1 VKATELLTTRR
12 ATRPPTAQG
21 CDTTN
26 PDALIPVI
34 WWCSSVCSK
43 AARKNITDPD
53 RGEIYDKPMHE
64 WLIEHAGGNT
74 KWSDTIRRSQIL
86 VVPVA
91 GTALLK
97 TNKAIRLKYLKVL
110 SEVNHVDIKFQQ
122 FSKQFQA
129 DK

>member
-1 VKATELLTTRR
+1 
-12 ATRPPTAQG
+12 
-21 CDTTN
+21 
-26 PDALIPVI
+26 
-34 WWCSSVCSK
+34 
-43 AARKNITDPD
+43 
-53 RGEIYDKPMHE
+53 MHE